1 MEEKKVAP
9 YGAVIIKLLKDA
21 VYHDRDKD
29 IWDRLL
35 LYKTSIE
42 EYFEKIG
49 VNLNLNESD
58 GFAYL
63 SQSRNIE
70 DDGLDDEKVPK
81 LTRAMPLSYDVTLL
95 CVLLRER
102 LYHCETNE
110 GDSSRIVITLDEIR
124 ELLAPFFKER
134 LNEEKQLKKF
144 DSIINQVKEFGF
156 LRELKGHDP
165 ASFKIER
172 IIKARVPADKLQ
184 EIKEKLKGKNDSKD

>member
-1 MEEKKVAP
+1 MAP

-21 VYHDRDKD
+21 IYHDRDKD
-29 IWDRLL
+29 GWEKLL
-35 LYKTSIE
+35 LYRTTIE

-49 VNLNLNESD
+49 VNLYLNETD

-63 SQSRNIE
+63 FQNRSSE
-70 DDGLDDEKVPK
+70 DDGEVDDKAPK

-102 LYHCETNE
+102 LYQFDTNE
-110 GDSSRIVITLDEIR
+110 GESSQIVITLDEIR
-124 ELLAPFFKER
+124 ELLAPYFKER

-156 LRELKGHDP
+156 IRELKGHEP
-165 ASFKIER
+165 VTYKIER

-184 EIKEKLKGKNDSKD
+184 EIKERLKEGCDDRG